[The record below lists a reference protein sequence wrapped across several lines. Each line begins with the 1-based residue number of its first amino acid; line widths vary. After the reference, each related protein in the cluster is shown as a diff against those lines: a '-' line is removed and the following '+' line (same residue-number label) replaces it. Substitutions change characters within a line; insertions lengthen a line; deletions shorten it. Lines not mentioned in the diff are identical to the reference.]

1 MSIMHWSTG
10 IFCLVCTRKPVILFS
25 SVEKHGT
32 RHHEL
37 KLKCTDSQRTG
48 INILSL
54 QNWNCYEGEER
65 NYVMYV
71 FCNVWSLKH
80 GIENAS
86 GVNWRQEITPRLTPI
101 TYTEW
106 HLTCLTL
113 FITYICPHT
122 HTHTHPFTLCQ
133 WWKATR
139 SLYNV
144 SPFSINF
151 AWKHVAQGSEMP
163 AVILEVW

>member
-1 MSIMHWSTG
+1 MSMMHWSTG
-10 IFCLVCTRKPVILFS
+10 IFCLVCTRKPVRLFS
-25 SVEKHGT
+25 CVEKHGT

-37 KLKCTDSQRTG
+37 QLKCTGRIG
-48 INILSL
+48 INILTL
-54 QNWNCYEGEER
+54 ENWRWGKKLH
-65 NYVMYV
+65 VMHV

-80 GIENAS
+80 GIEIAS
-86 GVNWRQEITPRLTPI
+86 GVNWRREIMPRLTPI

-151 AWKHVAQGSEMP
+151 AWKHVVQGSEMP